1 MNAVPVIDMKRTGRN
16 IEMLRERAGISVK
29 EIQDVLGFASTH
41 AIYKWQRGESLP
53 TLDNIVTL
61 STILNVK
68 IEDILIIN
76 YV

>member
-16 IEMLRERAGISVK
+16 IEMLRERAGVSVK
-29 EIQDVLGFASTH
+29 EIQDILGFASTH

-61 STILNVK
+61 SSILNVK
-68 IEDILIIN
+68 IEDILIIK
-76 YV
+76 YI

>member
-1 MNAVPVIDMKRTGRN
+1 
-16 IEMLRERAGISVK
+16 MLRERAGVSVK
-29 EIQDVLGFASTH
+29 EIQDILGFASTH

-68 IEDILIIN
+68 IEDILIIK